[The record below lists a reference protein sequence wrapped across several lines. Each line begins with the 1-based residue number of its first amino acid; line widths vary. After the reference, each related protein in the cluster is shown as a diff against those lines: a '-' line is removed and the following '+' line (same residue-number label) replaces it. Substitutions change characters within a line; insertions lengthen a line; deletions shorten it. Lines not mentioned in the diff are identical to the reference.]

1 MVRVRWG
8 DKSNVVV
15 KITDIEGMAHLIEI
29 DDGQYIVNN
38 RIELHTWED
47 INDRN

>member
-15 KITDIEGMAHLIEI
+15 KITEI

-38 RIELHTWED
+38 RIELHTWKD
-47 INDRN
+47 INDGN